1 MRGGACGSKTFDY
14 NFVLDNVNRAYQ
26 GLILRCA
33 QLWDFE
39 QDLLIFY
46 FVAFKR

>member
-14 NFVLDNVNRAYQ
+14 NSVLYNVFRAYQ
-26 GLILRCA
+26 GLIIR
-33 QLWDFE
+33 LWDFE
-39 QDLLIFY
+39 QDLLVFY